1 MALSKSGTLL
11 QVGTR
16 AKSRRGRNP
25 TIDTGKI
32 ENAVRE
38 IGSSHADIS
47 MKEVADYLG
56 VNVTTL
62 YRHVGGIDG
71 LRRIRASLSRSDLEP
86 LPATEGRTWQQW
98 LAVLSDYYRRALMQH
113 PDLLDF
119 VQAALDPDFVNL
131 EKEASIL
138 VGYGFEPR
146 AALLAHSFLITTIT
160 GYVQQ
165 ELQTL
170 EEARAGYAPY
180 YARLFQNLDSHPERL
195 PTLSN
200 VNLSQKDLDRD
211 LNFKAIINY
220 AISGIGCQRG
230 APTAESAALALQ
242 EKKSQHL
249 PEQADQ
255 HN

>member
-1 MALSKSGTLL
+1 MNISKTSSIL

-16 AKSRRGRNP
+16 GKSRRGRNP
-25 TIDTGKI
+25 SIDMEKI

-38 IGSSHADIS
+38 IGHNGAEIS
-47 MKEVADYLG
+47 MKEVADHLG

-86 LPATEGRTWQQW
+86 LPAPEGHTWQSW
-98 LAVLSDYYRRALMQH
+98 LRVLSDYYRRALIQH

-138 VGYGFEPR
+138 VAFGFEPR
-146 AALLAHSFLITTIT
+146 SALLAHSFLITTVT

-165 ELQTL
+165 ELQTI

-180 YARLFQNLDSHPERL
+180 YARLFQNLDSQPERL

-211 LNFKAIINY
+211 LNFKSIVNY
-220 AISGIGCQRG
+220 AIAGI
-230 APTAESAALALQ
+230 AAQ
-242 EKKSQHL
+242 KGSPVDGKKL
-249 PEQADQ
+249 
-255 HN
+255 

>member
-1 MALSKSGTLL
+1 MSTTRTNSFL
-11 QVGTR
+11 QAGTR

-25 TIDTGKI
+25 SIDMEKI

-38 IGSSHADIS
+38 VSEQNADIS
-47 MKEVADYLG
+47 MKDVADFLG

-71 LRRIRASLSRSDLEP
+71 LRRIRASLSRSDLTS
-86 LPATEGRTWQQW
+86 LPTTKGHDWKSW
-98 LAVLSDYYRRALMQH
+98 LRALADYYRQALLQH

-131 EKEASIL
+131 EKEASIM
-138 VGYGFEPR
+138 VEYGFEPR

-165 ELQTL
+165 ELQTI
-170 EEARAGYAPY
+170 EEARNGYAPY
-180 YARLFQNLDSHPERL
+180 YSRLFQNLDAYPDRL
-195 PTLSN
+195 PTLSS

-211 LNFKAIINY
+211 LNFKSIVNY
-220 AISGIGCQRG
+220 AIAGIASQKG
-230 APTAESAALALQ
+230 APSDNSITL
-242 EKKSQHL
+242 
-249 PEQADQ
+249 
-255 HN
+255 

>member
-1 MALSKSGTLL
+1 MSITKTSSFMQA
-11 QVGTR
+11 GTR

-25 TIDTGKI
+25 SIDMEKI

-38 IGSSHADIS
+38 IAQQGTDIS
-47 MKEVADYLG
+47 MKEVADHLG

-71 LRRIRASLSRSDLEP
+71 LRRIRASLSRDDLEA
-86 LPATEGRTWQQW
+86 LPSPKGHTWQSW
-98 LAVLSDYYRRALMQH
+98 LRVLADYYRNALLRH

-131 EKEASIL
+131 EQEASIL
-138 VGYGFEPR
+138 VEFGFEPR
-146 AALLAHSFLITTIT
+146 AALMAHSFLITTIT

-165 ELQTL
+165 ELQTI

-180 YARLFQNLDSHPERL
+180 YARLFQNLDAHPDRL
-195 PTLSN
+195 PTLSA

-211 LNFKAIINY
+211 LNFKALVSY
-220 AISGIGCQRG
+220 AIGGISVQKG
-230 APTAESAALALQ
+230 APKDDR
-242 EKKSQHL
+242 KKL
-249 PEQADQ
+249 
-255 HN
+255 

>member
-1 MALSKSGTLL
+1 MSITKTSTIL
-11 QVGTR
+11 QTGSR
-16 AKSRRGRNP
+16 SKSRRGRNP
-25 TIDTGKI
+25 SIDLEKI

-38 IGSSHADIS
+38 IDTQGVEIS
-47 MKEVADYLG
+47 MKDVADFLG

-71 LRRIRASLSRSDLEP
+71 LRRIRASLSRNDLEEP
-86 LPATEGRTWQQW
+86 PAPKGHTWQSW
-98 LAVLSDYYRRALMQH
+98 LRVLADYYRQALLRH

-138 VGYGFEPR
+138 VKFGFEPR
-146 AALLAHSFLITTIT
+146 AALMAHSFLITTVT

-165 ELQTL
+165 ELQTI

-180 YARLFQNLDSHPERL
+180 YARLFQNLDSQPERL
-195 PTLSN
+195 PTLSS

-211 LNFKAIINY
+211 LNFKAIVNY
-220 AISGIGCQRG
+220 AIAGIGAQRD
-230 APTAESAALALQ
+230 APKDPA
-242 EKKSQHL
+242 KKL
-249 PEQADQ
+249 
-255 HN
+255 

>member
-1 MALSKSGTLL
+1 MSTTRTNSFL
-11 QVGTR
+11 QAGTR

-25 TIDTGKI
+25 SIDMEKI

-38 IGSSHADIS
+38 VSAKTADLS
-47 MKEVADYLG
+47 MKDVADYLG

-71 LRRIRASLSRSDLEP
+71 LRRIRASLSRSNLAS
-86 LPATEGRTWQQW
+86 LPSTEGHTWKSW
-98 LAVLSDYYRRALMQH
+98 LKVLADYYRQALLRH

-131 EKEASIL
+131 ENEASIM
-138 VGYGFEPR
+138 VEFGFEPR

-165 ELQTL
+165 ELQTI
-170 EEARAGYAPY
+170 EEARNGYAPY
-180 YARLFQNLDSHPERL
+180 YSRLFQNLDAHPDRL

-211 LNFKAIINY
+211 VNFNAIINY
-220 AISGIGCQRG
+220 AIAGIAAQKG
-230 APTAESAALALQ
+230 APANDNKTL
-242 EKKSQHL
+242 
-249 PEQADQ
+249 
-255 HN
+255 

>member
-1 MALSKSGTLL
+1 MSISKTNNLL
-11 QVGTR
+11 HVGAR
-16 AKSRRGRNP
+16 GKSRRGRNP
-25 TIDTGKI
+25 TIDTEKI

-38 IGSSHADIS
+38 IGSNRADIS
-47 MKEVADYLG
+47 MKEVADFLG

-86 LPATEGRTWQQW
+86 LPSPEGRSWQTW
-98 LAVLSDYYRRALMQH
+98 LSVLSEYYRRALMQH

-138 VGYGFEPR
+138 VAYGFEPR

-165 ELQTL
+165 ELQTI
-170 EEARAGYAPY
+170 EEARSGYAPY
-180 YARLFQNLDSHPERL
+180 YARLFQNLDSQPERL

-211 LNFKAIINY
+211 LNFKAIISY
-220 AISGIGCQRG
+220 AIAGIGCQRG
-230 APTAESAALALQ
+230 APKDS
-242 EKKSQHL
+242 EKKEEEKVHG
-249 PEQADQ
+249 
-255 HN
+255 

>member
-1 MALSKSGTLL
+1 MTMTKTTSFMQA
-11 QVGTR
+11 GTR

-25 TIDTGKI
+25 SIDVEKI

-38 IGSSHADIS
+38 IGQQGTEIS
-47 MKEVADYLG
+47 MKEVADHLG

-71 LRRIRASLSRSDLEP
+71 LRRIRASLSRGELDT
-86 LPATEGRTWQQW
+86 LPPAKGHTWQSW
-98 LAVLSDYYRRALMQH
+98 MRVLADYYRRALLQH

-131 EKEASIL
+131 EQEASIL
-138 VGYGFEPR
+138 VSFGFEPR
-146 AALLAHSFLITTIT
+146 AALMAHSFLITTIT

-165 ELQTL
+165 ELQTI

-180 YARLFQNLDSHPERL
+180 YARLFQNLDSQPERL
-195 PTLSN
+195 PTLSA

-211 LNFKAIINY
+211 LNFKALVSY
-220 AISGIGCQRG
+220 AIAGIGCQKG
-230 APTAESAALALQ
+230 APKDD
-242 EKKSQHL
+242 KKTL
-249 PEQADQ
+249 
-255 HN
+255 

>member
-1 MALSKSGTLL
+1 MNISKTSTIL

-16 AKSRRGRNP
+16 GKSRRGRNP
-25 TIDTGKI
+25 SIDMEKI

-38 IGSSHADIS
+38 IGHNGTDIS
-47 MKEVADYLG
+47 MKEVADHLG

-71 LRRIRASLSRSDLEP
+71 LRRIRASLSRSDLAP
-86 LPATEGRTWQQW
+86 LPEPDGHTWQSW
-98 LAVLSDYYRRALMQH
+98 LRVLSQYYRRALIQH

-138 VGYGFEPR
+138 VAFGFEPR

-165 ELQTL
+165 ELQTI

-180 YARLFQNLDSHPERL
+180 YARLFQNLDAQPERL

-211 LNFKAIINY
+211 VNFKSVVNY
-220 AISGIGCQRG
+220 AIAGIAAQKG
-230 APTAESAALALQ
+230 AP
-242 EKKSQHL
+242 
-249 PEQADQ
+249 PETKTR
-255 HN
+255 

>member
-1 MALSKSGTLL
+1 MSSTRTNSFL
-11 QVGTR
+11 QAGTR

-25 TIDTGKI
+25 SIDMVKI
-32 ENAVRE
+32 ENAVKE
-38 IGSSHADIS
+38 VSAKTADLS
-47 MKEVADYLG
+47 MKDVADFLG

-71 LRRIRASLSRSDLEP
+71 LRRIRASLSRSNLAS
-86 LPATEGRTWQQW
+86 LPTTEGHNWKSW
-98 LAVLSDYYRRALMQH
+98 IKVLADYYREALLQH

-131 EKEASIL
+131 EKEASIM
-138 VGYGFEPR
+138 VEYGFEPR

-165 ELQTL
+165 ELQTID
-170 EEARAGYAPY
+170 EARNGYAPY
-180 YARLFQNLDSHPERL
+180 YSRLFQNLDAYPDRL

-211 LNFKAIINY
+211 INFKSIIHY
-220 AISGIGCQRG
+220 AISGIENQKG
-230 APTAESAALALQ
+230 APTSAETTL
-242 EKKSQHL
+242 
-249 PEQADQ
+249 
-255 HN
+255 

>member
-1 MALSKSGTLL
+1 MSTTRTNSFL
-11 QVGTR
+11 QAGTR

-25 TIDTGKI
+25 SIDMEKI

-38 IGSSHADIS
+38 VSEQNADIS
-47 MKEVADYLG
+47 MKDVADFLG

-71 LRRIRASLSRSDLEP
+71 LRRIRASLSRSDLTS
-86 LPATEGRTWQQW
+86 LPTTKGHDWTSW
-98 LAVLSDYYRRALMQH
+98 LRALADYYRQALLQH

-131 EKEASIL
+131 EKEASIM
-138 VGYGFEPR
+138 VEYGFEPR

-165 ELQTL
+165 ELQTI
-170 EEARAGYAPY
+170 EEARNGYAPY
-180 YARLFQNLDSHPERL
+180 YSRLFQNLDAYPDRL
-195 PTLSN
+195 PTLSS

-211 LNFKAIINY
+211 LNFKSIVNY
-220 AISGIGCQRG
+220 AIAGIASQKG
-230 APTAESAALALQ
+230 APSDNSITL
-242 EKKSQHL
+242 
-249 PEQADQ
+249 
-255 HN
+255 

>member
-1 MALSKSGTLL
+1 MSTTRTNSFL
-11 QVGTR
+11 QAGTR

-25 TIDTGKI
+25 SIDMEKI

-38 IGSSHADIS
+38 VSEQNADIS
-47 MKEVADYLG
+47 MKDVADFLG

-71 LRRIRASLSRSDLEP
+71 LRRIRASLSRSDLTS
-86 LPATEGRTWQQW
+86 LPTTKGHDWTSW
-98 LAVLSDYYRRALMQH
+98 LRALADYYRQALLQH

-131 EKEASIL
+131 EKEASIM
-138 VGYGFEPR
+138 VKYGFEPR

-165 ELQTL
+165 ELQTI
-170 EEARAGYAPY
+170 EEARNGYAPY
-180 YARLFQNLDSHPERL
+180 YSRLFQNLDAYPDRL
-195 PTLSN
+195 PTLSS

-211 LNFKAIINY
+211 LNFKSIVNY
-220 AISGIGCQRG
+220 AIAGIASQKG
-230 APTAESAALALQ
+230 APSDNSITL
-242 EKKSQHL
+242 
-249 PEQADQ
+249 
-255 HN
+255 

>member
-1 MALSKSGTLL
+1 MSVTRTSNIL
-11 QVGTR
+11 QAGTR

-25 TIDTGKI
+25 SIDLEKI
-32 ENAVRE
+32 EHAVRE
-38 IGSSHADIS
+38 IGTQGADIS
-47 MKEVADYLG
+47 MKDVADFLG

-71 LRRIRASLSRSDLEP
+71 LRRIRASLSRSDLEE
-86 LPATEGRTWQQW
+86 LPSPKGHTWQSW
-98 LAVLSDYYRRALMQH
+98 MRVLGEYYRRALLQH

-138 VGYGFEPR
+138 VQFGFEPR
-146 AALLAHSFLITTIT
+146 AALMAHSFLITTVT

-165 ELQTL
+165 ELQTI

-180 YARLFQNLDSHPERL
+180 YARLFQNLDSQPERL
-195 PTLSN
+195 PTLTS

-211 LNFKAIINY
+211 LNFKAVVNY
-220 AISGIGCQRG
+220 AIAGIGAQRD
-230 APTAESAALALQ
+230 APKDAD
-242 EKKSQHL
+242 KKL
-249 PEQADQ
+249 
-255 HN
+255 